1 MSNPEHEPEIP
12 DVDDDVEGGEDY
24 GTINIGT
31 GAIDPGDFRPGS
43 FTSEAQLY
51 VAVLVI
57 ESSSDSPGYRPLY
70 EESFVLVSAES
81 EEEAQEKG
89 REYGKQHE
97 ATYEDEHHQRISW
110 KLKHIVEVRRVE
122 DATFDDG
129 TQLYSRLF
137 RDYASYSAFEPQISG
152 EEV

>member
-1 MSNPEHEPEIP
+1 MTNSEHDPEIP
-12 DVDDDVEGGEDY
+12 DVDELEGDQDY

-31 GAIDPGDFRPGS
+31 GAIDPDDFRPGS
-43 FTSEAQLY
+43 VSSDPELY
-51 VAVLVI
+51 VAVLLI

-81 EEEAQEKG
+81 DEEAQEKA

-97 ATYEDEHHQRISW
+97 ASYEDEHHQQVKW
-110 KLKHIVEVRRVE
+110 KLKHVVEVRRVE
-122 DATFDDG
+122 DATFHDG

-137 RDYASYSAFEPQISG
+137 RDYSSYRSFEPQISG